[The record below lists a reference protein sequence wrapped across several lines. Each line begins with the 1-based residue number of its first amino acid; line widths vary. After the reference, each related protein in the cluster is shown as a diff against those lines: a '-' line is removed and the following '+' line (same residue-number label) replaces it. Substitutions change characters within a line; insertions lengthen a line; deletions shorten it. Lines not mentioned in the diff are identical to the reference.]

1 VSRTA
6 KPKRISCRRP
16 PASGRA
22 SSDKLSDTDWQALS
36 DELVRY
42 HQRVRNVFGRRE
54 QQRWSLVYLCGQLSA
69 LERKTIEPMVLE
81 LLGADRNAVRGLQ
94 QFIGHGAWS
103 AAALWVRQQTL
114 AAEWLGQ
121 PEGVLIVDGSGFPKQ
136 GLHSVGV
143 ARQYCGALGKIAN
156 CQEGVF
162 AVYASPAGASLVDA
176 RLYLPAEW
184 FDDLHRPYWPTVG
197 LAPETSFQTEPA
209 LALEMITQAVE
220 RGDLPFAWVT
230 ADEHFGQNPGFLD
243 GVAALGKS
251 YFAEVP
257 TDTRVWLRT
266 PRSEQPGPGPLGQ
279 PRPQP
284 RLAAGAS
291 RPVAVRDWM
300 KGLPADRWQRHTI
313 KEGSR
318 GPMMADFVFERV
330 TVVRERLPGPRVWLV
345 VRRSLSTTPEVK
357 YYLSNAPNT
366 CAPRDLANLSGWR
379 WPVET
384 VLEEA
389 KGEVGLDH
397 YETRTW
403 AGWHHHV
410 AQTALAHLFLVRLQL
425 LLKKSP
431 GTDRPASAVFDC
443 PGPAKRTRPA
453 RPDRAA
459 ALSPERQSGRLSFAS
474 QTYARAP
481 APSRQAPEP

>member
-1 VSRTA
+1 MSRTA
-6 KPKRISCRRP
+6 KRKRTSRRQP
-16 PASGRA
+16 PTSGRA
-22 SSDKLSDTDWQALS
+22 PNDKLSEADWQALS

-42 HQRVRNVFGRRE
+42 HEQVRDVFARRE
-54 QQRWSLVYLCGQLSA
+54 QQRWSLVYLCGQLSE

-103 AAALWVRQQTL
+103 AAALWARQQAL
-114 AAEWLGQ
+114 AGEWLGHPQ
-121 PEGVLIVDGSGFPKQ
+121 GVLIVDGSGFPKQ

-184 FDDLHRPYWPTVG
+184 FDDLHRPYWPTIG
-197 LAPETSFQTEPA
+197 LAAETTFQTEPA
-209 LALEMITQAVE
+209 LALEMITQAVQH
-220 RGDLPFAWVT
+220 GQLPFTWVT

-243 GVAALGKS
+243 EVAALGKW

-266 PRSEQPGPGPLGQ
+266 PRTEPPGPGLLGQ
-279 PRPQP
+279 PRPQL
-284 RLAAGAS
+284 RLVAGTP
-291 RPVAVRDWM
+291 RPVTVRDWM
-300 KGLPADRWQRHTI
+300 KRLPAGRWRRYTI

-318 GPMMADFVFERV
+318 GPMVAAFAFERV
-330 TVVRERLPGPRVWLV
+330 TVVRDRLPGPRVWLV
-345 VRRSLSTTPEVK
+345 ARRSLGSTSEVK
-357 YYLSNAPNT
+357 YYLSNAPST

-379 WPVET
+379 WPMET

-410 AQTALAHLFLVRLQL
+410 AHTALAHLFLVRLQL

-431 GTDRPASAVFDC
+431 GPDRPT
-443 PGPAKRTRPA
+443 GPAPDRPGARNPTRPA
-453 RPDRAA
+453 RSAGAA
-459 ALSPERQSGRLSFAS
+459 GLSPERQPGRLSFAS
-474 QTYARAP
+474 KAYA
-481 APSRQAPEP
+481 